1 MNPWHYLFLSIGITA
16 LLAIGMIICIIFLI
30 RRIVKKSRKKPIVIA
45 AAVNAVLLS
54 GVLLFNAS
62 HATYYKY
69 NDWAILNSNIHT
81 VEQKYGEFDLGGDE
95 IPENH
100 RGRVGYYIY
109 TDNGPIMPDHLPHY
123 YYMEYDE
130 KGIVRK
136 VYDGV
141 YPGG

>member
-1 MNPWHYLFLSIGITA
+1 MNPWYYLFGFLGILA
-16 LLAIGMIICIIFLI
+16 LLIIGMIVCIVFLI
-30 RRIVKKSRKKPIVIA
+30 RSIVKKSRKKPIVIA
-45 AAVNAVLLS
+45 AAVNVVLLS
-54 GVLLFNAS
+54 AVLLFNAS

-81 VEQKYGEFDLGGDE
+81 VEQKYGEFDLGE
-95 IPENH
+95 IHDNH
-100 RGRVGYYIY
+100 SGRAGYYIY

-130 KGIVRK
+130 QGIVRK